1 MKDNLEYKVERE
13 RNAQLEAVA
22 MLIKR
27 RIMGYL
33 QRKKFVKIRDH
44 IIKIQKNYKVL
55 ECSVL
60 LLSLIVQLLCSTN
73 TDVVDDCDMC
83 EFFLLGSLLSEA
95 IHQNEVG
102 SHCHSEGKI
111 IYTNNYV
118 NYIKKEEACL
128 IRIHFSKKR
137 I

>member
-33 QRKKFVKIRDH
+33 QRKKFLKIRDH
-44 IIKIQKNYKVL
+44 IIKIQKNYKVF

-60 LLSLIVQLLCSTN
+60 LLLLIV
-73 TDVVDDCDMC
+73 VAV
-83 EFFLLGSLLSEA
+83 FYK
-95 IHQNEVG
+95 H
-102 SHCHSEGKI
+102 
-111 IYTNNYV
+111 
-118 NYIKKEEACL
+118 
-128 IRIHFSKKR
+128 
-137 I
+137 